1 MDFKKLLAISI
12 LAHLV
17 WAVDGDSG
25 QKKKFRLGSLFNT
38 RKMKKDA
45 AAKIEEKMA
54 LNKLAREINKTIRTR
69 ITELQSRANQLGQAA
84 TNKFGQ
90 VVGAVAANP
99 AMGYINTGAINYN
112 PGYVNG
118 AAAGAAAPV
127 ANTLNTVAG

>member
-25 QKKKFRLGSLFNT
+25 QKKKFRLGSLFVLCMFYT
-38 RKMKKDA
+38 RKIKKDA

-84 TNKFGQ
+84 TTKFGQ

-99 AMGYINTGAINYN
+99 AMAILT
-112 PGYVNG
+112 
-118 AAAGAAAPV
+118 PV
-127 ANTLNTVAG
+127 L